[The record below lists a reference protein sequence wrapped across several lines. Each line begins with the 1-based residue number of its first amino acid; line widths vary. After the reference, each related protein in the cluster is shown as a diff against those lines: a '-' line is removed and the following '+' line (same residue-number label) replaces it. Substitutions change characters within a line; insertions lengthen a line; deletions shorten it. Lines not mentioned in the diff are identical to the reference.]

1 MTANWRRAFCI
12 GAALVSSLVLAPR
25 AQEPRIFTFRAG
37 FWLHLHH
44 FLYVLGRVENSAP
57 DRTRR
62 AVAEA
67 PRDQSEGLS
76 RATPGQ
82 VALWREAV
90 QAYASGPSRLDAV
103 FDRDLWEVTAALSGV
118 EEAASLDGVAVP
130 AAVRN
135 ALERAAPVYRDL
147 WWPAHGRRSRDFA
160 DELQTWVRLDG
171 ATILS
176 IVTRVYGESWP
187 AGGFPVNVSAYTN
200 WAGAYSTGDRLLVIS
215 SRDPGLAGSLA
226 LETVFHEAMHQ
237 WDDPMQ
243 ARLTAAA
250 ARQRVARVPDGL
262 SHALV
267 FYTAGEAVRRVVAPH
282 VPYAEANGLWTRGPL
297 APFKPALDTAWLP
310 YLRTGA
316 NLDAALD
323 ALLTAAQ

>member
-1 MTANWRRAFCI
+1 MTTRRCRACCI
-12 GAALVSSLVLAPR
+12 GAALISSLVLAPR
-25 AQEPRIFTFRAG
+25 AQEARIFTFRAG

-44 FLYVLGRVENSAP
+44 FLYVLGRAENNAP

-62 AVAEA
+62 AVADA

-76 RATPGQ
+76 RATSAQ
-82 VALWREAV
+82 AAIWREAV

-103 FDRDLWEVTAALSGV
+103 FDRDLWQATAALSRV

-130 AAVRN
+130 AAMRD
-135 ALERAAPVYRDL
+135 ALERAASVYREV
-147 WWPAHGRRSRDFA
+147 WWPAHGRRSRDFT
-160 DELQTWVRLDG
+160 DELDTWVRLDG
-171 ATILS
+171 AAILS

-187 AGGFPVNVSAYTN
+187 AGGFPVNVSAYAN
-200 WAGAYSTGDRLLVIS
+200 WAGAYSTGDRLLVIA
-215 SRDPGLAGSLA
+215 SRDPGLAGSLG

-237 WDDPMQ
+237 WDEPMQ
-243 ARLTAAA
+243 ARLAAAA

-267 FYTAGEAVRRVVAPH
+267 FYTAGEAVRRVVTPH
-282 VPYAEANGLWTRGPL
+282 VPYAEANALWTRGPL
-297 APFKPALDTAWLP
+297 ANFKPALDTAWLP
-310 YLRTGA
+310 YLRTGT
-316 NLDAALD
+316 NRDAALD